1 VKRTGLRAPF
11 EYRSSLPYTQEKN
24 LQMTDPKPHYYGHRE
39 RLRKRFLNSGFEGL
53 ADYEVV
59 EMLLTLAIPRRD
71 VKRQAKALIKRFG
84 NLRGILD
91 APIDEVSKVD
101 GIGEVTPVVLRMLRE
116 IVSLYLQ
123 QAIEKREALSDPNR
137 LHEFWRVKIGNN
149 SNEVFMVGYLDSGYR
164 LLRDGIERL
173 EEGTVDRA
181 TVYPRRVV
189 EAALRRKAAAI
200 MLAHNHPNGDTRPS
214 EQDKLI
220 TKAVVLASSA
230 VQLKV
235 LDHLIVSSEHVFS
248 FRQEGLL

>member
-1 VKRTGLRAPF
+1 
-11 EYRSSLPYTQEKN
+11 
-24 LQMTDPKPHYYGHRE
+24 MTTPKAHYYGHRE

-53 ADYEVV
+53 ADYEIV

-71 VKRQAKALIKRFG
+71 VKEQAKVLIKRFG

-91 APIDEVSKVD
+91 APIDEVRKVD
-101 GIGEVTPVVLRMLRE
+101 GIGEVTPAVLRMMRE

-123 QAIEKREALSDPNR
+123 QTIEKQEALSDPNR
-137 LHEFWRVKIGNN
+137 LHEFWRVKIGN
-149 SNEVFMVGYLDSGYR
+149 SANEVFMVGYLDSGYR

-173 EEGTVDRA
+173 EEGTIDRA

-200 MLAHNHPNGDTRPS
+200 MLAHNHPNGDVRPS

-220 TKAVVLASSA
+220 TKALVLAAAA
-230 VQLKV
+230 VQLKI
-235 LDHLIVSSEHVFS
+235 LDHLIVSAEQVFS
-248 FRQEGLL
+248 FRQGGLL

>member
-1 VKRTGLRAPF
+1 
-11 EYRSSLPYTQEKN
+11 
-24 LQMTDPKPHYYGHRE
+24 MTTAKPHYYGHRE

-53 ADYEVV
+53 ADYEIV

-71 VKRQAKALIKRFG
+71 VKELGKELIKRFG

-91 APIDEVSKVD
+91 APIEEVKKVD
-101 GIGEVTPVVLRMLRE
+101 GIGEVTPAVLRMVRE
-116 IVSLYLQ
+116 MVSLYLQ

-137 LHEFWRVKIGNN
+137 LNEFWRVKIGN
-149 SNEVFMVGYLDSGYR
+149 SANEVFMVGYLDSGYR
-164 LLRDGIERL
+164 LLRDGIERIQ
-173 EEGTVDRA
+173 EGTIDRA

-220 TKAVVLASSA
+220 TKALVLAAAA
-230 VQLKV
+230 VQIKV
-235 LDHLIVSSEHVFS
+235 LDHLIVSPEQAFS